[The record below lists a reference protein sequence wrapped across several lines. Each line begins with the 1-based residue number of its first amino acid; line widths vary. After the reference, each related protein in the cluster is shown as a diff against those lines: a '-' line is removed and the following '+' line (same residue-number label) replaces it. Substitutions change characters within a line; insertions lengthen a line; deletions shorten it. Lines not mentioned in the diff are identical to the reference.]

1 MRLSKIAWLI
11 LGAGVFIIGM
21 VLLVMLYSNQA
32 SDEEQMEQS
41 LAEAQALL
49 PQLMAQS
56 EDWQNQLNE
65 LQSQLAEEGSA
76 LEQSMERFPE
86 TAESI
91 EYSEE
96 LFMIAHDHNLEVVKI
111 EARLPR
117 EEEVKDTPIIYLVT
131 ELTVEVSPATAPP
144 SPLTTSYLD
153 ATVDDMLDFID
164 TIVNGGY
171 FTAATVEKVVF
182 EIPEVSEAEKPMA
195 IIKLNICACEGY
207 EGE

>member
-49 PQLMAQS
+49 PQLMAQK
-56 EDWQNQLNE
+56 EDWQSQLNE
-65 LQSQLAEEGSA
+65 LQDQLALEVLA
-76 LEQSMERFPE
+76 LEESMARFPE
-86 TAESI
+86 VVESI

-96 LFMIAHDHNLEVVKI
+96 LFMIAHDCGLEVIKI
-111 EARLPR
+111 DSTAPHD
-117 EEEVKDTPIIYLVT
+117 EEVEDTPIIYSVT
-131 ELTVEVSPATAPP
+131 NLEVHVSPAAAPP
-144 SPLTTSYLD
+144 SPLTITYLD
-153 ATVDDMLDFID
+153 DTVADMLDFID
-164 TIVNGGY
+164 IVVNGGY
-171 FTAATVEKVVF
+171 FTAATIEKLVL
-182 EIPEVSEAEKPMA
+182 EIPELCEDEKPVA
-195 IIKLNICACEGY
+195 IIRLNIYAY